1 MHYYFREVVL
11 GEHVIGTNFDCTTS
25 NSGKKMCAPKRIVR
39 GVAKALVHD
48 DYKVKGRSIIV
59 KPNENDNDLFT
70 KFPTGIGSR
79 NDIALL
85 RLDESVPLNSEN
97 PTMSLVSPIC
107 LPWSKD
113 KPAKYIH
120 KGNKTLLTGWG
131 HVTNNRWDRI
141 DNAKR
146 L

>member
-1 MHYYFREVVL
+1 ML
-11 GEHVIGTNFDCTTS
+11 GEHVIGTNYDCTTS
-25 NSGKKMCAPKRIVR
+25 NSGKRMCAPKRIVR
-39 GVAKALVHD
+39 GVAKALVHE
-48 DYKVKGRSIIV
+48 DYQVKGRSIMAT
-59 KPNENDNDLFT
+59 PNKNIDHYFMIS
-70 KFPTGIGSR
+70 FIGIGSR

-113 KPAKYIH
+113 KPARSINE
-120 KGNKTLLTGWG
+120 GNKTLLTGWG